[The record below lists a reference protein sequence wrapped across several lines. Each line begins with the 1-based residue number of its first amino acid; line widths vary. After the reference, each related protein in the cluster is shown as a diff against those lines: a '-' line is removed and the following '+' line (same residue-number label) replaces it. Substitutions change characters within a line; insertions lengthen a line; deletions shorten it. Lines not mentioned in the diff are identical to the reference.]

1 MAYQVVSGDIGNP
14 GQGMFI
20 IDAEN
25 GATIIL
31 SEEKGEKTGIVYG
44 MGAFFSSIGETYEE
58 ENLAETPE
66 AYLANPNVKKTGRT
80 KTIAGYKCEEYKF
93 TDEETESEVWI
104 TQDLKMNTQDFF
116 STLFKTNL
124 YARGVPW
131 GYMMEATSLDKE
143 SGDKSIMQVTRV
155 DANSNKRFNMA
166 DYQITN
172 LGSFTMP
179 SGEE

>member
-1 MAYQVVSGDIGNP
+1 MADNYVFDH
-14 GQGMFI
+14 
-20 IDAEN
+20 
-25 GATIIL
+25 L

-44 MGAFFSSIGETYEE
+44 MGASFFSIGETYEE
-58 ENLAETPE
+58 ETLEETPE

-80 KTIAGYKCEEYKF
+80 KTIAGLKCEEYKYN
-93 TDEETESEVWI
+93 DEESESEIWI

-116 STLFKTNL
+116 STLFKSNL

-131 GYMMEATSLDKE
+131 GYMMEATTIDKE
-143 SGDKSIMQVTRV
+143 SGEKSVMQVTPV
-155 DANSNKRFNMA
+155 DSNSNTRFNLS

>member
-1 MAYQVVSGDIGNP
+1 
-14 GQGMFI
+14 MFI

-58 ENLAETPE
+58 EEEEENLAETPE

-93 TDEETESEVWI
+93 DDEETESEIWI
-104 TQDLKMNTQDFF
+104 TQDLKMNTRDFF
-116 STLFKTNL
+116 STLFKTSL
-124 YARGVPW
+124 YAHGVPW
-131 GYMMEATSLDKE
+131 GYMMEATTLDKKTGE
-143 SGDKSIMQVTRV
+143 KTVMQVTRV
-155 DANSNKRFNMA
+155 DSNSNTRFNLA

>member
-1 MAYQVVSGDIGNP
+1 MNDNYVFDH
-14 GQGMFI
+14 
-20 IDAEN
+20 
-25 GATIIL
+25 L

-44 MGAFFSSIGETYEE
+44 MGASFFSIGETYEE
-58 ENLAETPE
+58 ETLEETPE

-80 KTIAGYKCEEYKF
+80 KTIAGLKCEEYKYN
-93 TDEETESEVWI
+93 DEESESEIWI

-116 STLFKTNL
+116 STLFKSNL

-131 GYMMEATSLDKE
+131 GYMMEATTIDKE
-143 SGDKSIMQVTRV
+143 SGEKSVMQVTRV
-155 DANSNKRFNMA
+155 DSNSNTRFNLS